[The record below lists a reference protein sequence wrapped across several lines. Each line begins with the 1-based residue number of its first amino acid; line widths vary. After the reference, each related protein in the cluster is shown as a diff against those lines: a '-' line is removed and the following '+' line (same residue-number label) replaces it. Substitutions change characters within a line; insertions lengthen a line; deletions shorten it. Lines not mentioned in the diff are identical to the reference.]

1 MHLWTVTQYNGWVN
15 SNHSK
20 QQITPTMS
28 KFSYQDADYAIR
40 EDIKQAHRDYWKKLA
55 TPGNWWTGAER
66 VAIAAETRNALSC
79 SFCGIRKAAL
89 SPNSVSGTHDSSSN
103 LPTAAIDAVHRII
116 TDQSRIT
123 QVFVD
128 QLAATGISNEA
139 YVELAGVV
147 VNTFSVDEF
156 SRALGLA
163 LEPLPEPETGAA
175 SGYRPAQ
182 AESGTGFVP
191 MLPREGL
198 TGPEENL
205 WPNGRSANVL
215 RALSL
220 VPNELKNWLALSS
233 AQYLSVPGMANLVGQ
248 DDRSINRMQMELVA
262 GRVSSVNECFY

>member
-1 MHLWTVTQYNGWVN
+1 MTNFNYD
-15 SNHSK
+15 
-20 QQITPTMS
+20 
-28 KFSYQDADYAIR
+28 DADYEIR
-40 EDIKQAHRDYWKKLA
+40 EDIKQAHRDYWRKLA
-55 TPGNWWTGAER
+55 APGNWWNGAER
-66 VAIAAETRNALSC
+66 VAIAQETRNALVC
-79 SFCGIRKAAL
+79 DFCKARKQAL
-89 SPNSVSGTHDSSSN
+89 SPNAVTGTHYSTTD
-103 LPTAAIDAVHRII
+103 LPAVAVDAVHRII
-116 TDQSRIT
+116 TDQGRIT
-123 QVFVD
+123 QTFVD
-128 QLAATGISNEA
+128 QLAADGLSNEA

-163 LEPLPEPETGAA
+163 VEALPEPQAGEP
-175 SGYRPAQ
+175 SRYRPAQ

-220 VPNELKNWLALSS
+220 VPDALKDWLQLADS
-233 AQYLSVPGMANLVGQ
+233 QYLSVPGMANLVGQ